1 MKGKKIFFEKV
12 KKHETEIVAVITI
25 ASVFGTVINL
35 FKNGTKANGVT
46 SPHVTEIIENNA
58 NSINANGRVVNVSK
72 HIRNLPE
79 GWKASPEKINSAIK
93 KGVLLETNQT
103 LVDDYSKIL
112 ARKFLEK

>member
-12 KKHETEIVAVITI
+12 KEHETEIKGAITI
-25 ASVFGTVINL
+25 VFMFGTVINL
-35 FKNGTKANGVT
+35 FKNGSKANDVS
-46 SPHVTEIIENNA
+46 SPHVTEIIENNV
-58 NSINANGRVVNVSK
+58 NSINANGRVVNVTK

-103 LVDDYSKIL
+103 WVDDYSKKL
-112 ARKFLEK
+112 ARIFLEK